1 MHARLAAAQ
10 QQQQQAK
17 QAQAQLQQQQQQ
29 QQAAVPQPP
38 PQQQGNAFANMTPQ
52 QLMAY
57 GFNPTQVEYMR
68 SQQQAEASATAGL
81 AAATGDVKP
90 PGPQRA
96 NSISSLKPQTTEPSL
111 EQMSEARSVVNQLRM
126 AVEGARRQFFFLRL
140 LRELYTNGVLL
151 YSQSPTGGDP
161 RRGQDSSRHYDTST
175 RAVSQEGHGD
185 SSSLPR
191 HDWSSRRRQEDY
203 HLRQFGPSRLPRSV
217 ADSFG

>member
-1 MHARLAAAQ
+1 MAKQRQMILEAAQRMNAPAPSTNKEEVAAMQARLAAAQ

-29 QQAAVPQPP
+29 QQAALPQPP

-81 AAATGDVKP
+81 AAANGDVKP
-90 PGPQRA
+90 PGPQRQ
-96 NSISSLKPQTTEPSL
+96 NSMSSLKPQTTEPSL

-126 AVEGARRQFFFLRL
+126 GVEGARRTLFF
-140 LRELYTNGVLL
+140 
-151 YSQSPTGGDP
+151 
-161 RRGQDSSRHYDTST
+161 
-175 RAVSQEGHGD
+175 
-185 SSSLPR
+185 SSSLDCSTLTSFSPLQPR
-191 HDWSSRRRQEDY
+191 SSPSTSPPRIGLASPRLRTNSYRSSRRLWRFY
-203 HLRQFGPSRLPRSV
+203 LSSSL
-217 ADSFG
+217 